1 MTLEDTTDAMF
12 AKSKANYILCSTPEE
27 AFDMLA
33 SVITE
38 AALDFETTS
47 LHPSEGR
54 VRLTSVCNDDVHFV
68 IDHDFL
74 GPFSDYA
81 PMMMGK
87 KWFVYN
93 AKFETT
99 WCDSATAPEEMEILD
114 VDFMAK
120 AVIGGFASSL
130 SFLAKKTLGISL
142 SKDEQNSDWAKP
154 SLSQTQL
161 DYSAFDS
168 YVTWEI
174 KKTWAAKMNDGHWN
188 GFHVFNDAVRATVEA
203 ERTGLILDA
212 SYHQNLVTLWER
224 KRTTFY
230 RYMRRFTPNTVIA
243 NLNSDAQVA
252 YFLAQE
258 LHPDLLAVWPRTDK
272 TKKMQM
278 EGAFLKTVGK
288 KLPYPFNRWMAALV
302 GYKYYGKYLSTY
314 GDTLITKQNLAGKVT
329 TRFNIGQAATGRY
342 SSSNSNLQ
350 NIPRKVVV
358 RRSFYSPAQGNDLMC
373 LADYSG
379 IEVRVLAEVSNDLQL
394 INDAIYSD
402 VHATALAAIHR
413 CSVDTILAILGNK
426 SDKRYWEMKYDRTK
440 RGKVFTF
447 RLTYGAGLTTLA
459 DSLRMDTEEAL
470 GVVNK
475 WAERYPN
482 AYAYRDKM
490 YDIMQHTGKL
500 PVCDGRTIEVW
511 KADRTMPVAANYPI
525 QAAAASVM
533 YRAMYRVRN
542 NFISHDLDAVI
553 AATVHDELLSY
564 ANKRCV
570 EASMSQQLQGMV
582 QGWLDIFPN
591 TNTDNLLDHAIGDS
605 WACKP

>member
-1 MTLEDTTDAMF
+1 MELDVTDAMF
-12 AKSKANYILCSTPEE
+12 AKSKANYIMCETREE

-33 SVITE
+33 SVVTE

-47 LHPSEGR
+47 LHPSEGS
-54 VRLTSVCNDDVHFV
+54 VRLTSVCNDDVHFI
-68 IDHDFL
+68 IDHEFL

-81 PMMMGK
+81 PMMVGK
-87 KWFVYN
+87 QWFVYN
-93 AKFETT
+93 AKFETV
-99 WCDSATAPEEMEILD
+99 WCDAGLGTEDMEILD

-130 SFLAKKTLGISL
+130 AFLAKKSLGIVLDKS
-142 SKDEQNSDWAKP
+142 EQNSDWKNP
-154 SLSQTQL
+154 SLTQVQL
-161 DYSAFDS
+161 DYAAFDS

-174 KKTWAAKMNDGHWN
+174 KKHWAAKMTVGHWN

-203 ERTGLILDA
+203 ERTGLILDSA
-212 SYHQNLVTLWER
+212 YHQKLVSLWER
-224 KRTTFY
+224 KGKTFY
-230 RYMRRFTPNTVIA
+230 KYLRKYTPNTVIA

-252 YFLAQE
+252 KFLEGE

-278 EGAFLKTVGK
+278 EGAFLRTIGK

-302 GYKYYGKYLSTY
+302 GYKYYAKYLSTY
-314 GDTLITKQNLAGKVT
+314 GDTLITKQNLSGKIT
-329 TRFNIGQAATGRY
+329 SRFNIGQAATGRY
-342 SSSNSNLQ
+342 SSSSSNLQ

-358 RRSFYSPAQGNDLMC
+358 RRSFYSPPGGNDLMC

-379 IEVRVLAEVSNDLQL
+379 IEVRVLAEASNDTQL
-394 INDAIYSD
+394 IHDAVYSD
-402 VHATALAAIHR
+402 VHATALAAIHK
-413 CSVDTILAILGNK
+413 CDVDTILAILDNK
-426 SDKRYWEMKYDRTK
+426 QDKRYWEMKYDRTK

-459 DSLRMDTEEAL
+459 DSLRMNTDEAA

-475 WAERYPN
+475 WADRYPN
-482 AYAYRDKM
+482 AYDYRNKM
-490 YDIMQHTGKL
+490 FDVMHSTGKL
-500 PVCDGRTIEVW
+500 PVVDGRTIEVW

-525 QAAAASVM
+525 QGAAASVM

-542 NFISHDLDAVI
+542 NFLTHGLDAVI
-553 AATVHDELLSY
+553 AATVHDELIAY
-564 ANKRCV
+564 AHKDDA
-570 EASMSQQLQGMV
+570 EQAMTQQLLGME
-582 QGWLDIFPN
+582 QGWLDIFPD
-591 TNTDNLLDHAIGDS
+591 TTTVNLIDHAIGDS